1 MPQGPVRA
9 THEFGLLRRAS
20 SLEVIPS
27 QAPNVSKVRL
37 TFMLNL

>member
-27 QAPNVSKVRL
+27 QEPTTAKV
-37 TFMLNL
+37 TYSNII